1 MDNSVKQSEY
11 LWLPVDGISTGVLM
25 SKTLMNHVLIYFSPT
40 KHCEV
45 LLNHSFFFILKALF
59 AADFNYKTSSIAN
72 LWTDYDLMSKIGSFH
87 INKACDRY
95 SCP

>member
-1 MDNSVKQSEY
+1 
-11 LWLPVDGISTGVLM
+11 M
-25 SKTLMNHVLIYFSPT
+25 SKTLMKMNHVLIFFLQQKNS
-40 KHCEV
+40 EV
-45 LLNHSFFFILKALF
+45 NLNLCFLFFCFFISKALF

-72 LWTDYDLMSKIGSFH
+72 LWTDYDLMSKTGPFH